1 MTFKPVRPG
10 TPVREAIKSRTL
22 NQLFKSESSPRI
34 TDFALDRQE
43 PRLEIIGQLSSA
55 ASSTDRIEPYQPV
68 LIRTPIFELNTNA
81 IDNATRVPN
90 EFCFE
95 VDMLA
100 DYNQTDHG
108 WLPSWGIAQE
118 AITQERAGKVLMTG
132 MSWLSLEGTVPSSS
146 LPSYRGIDIVNGVFT
161 YDLMGRAEIIGNI
174 NNTKSHCMVHIAR
187 RYRAGLYV
195 VTKTGGI
202 AAGGSALCTVV
213 KPQTST
219 PFWADDTL
227 DIMIWNPSRTT
238 PIDALKRAFAC
249 EYVGRWMAVF
259 TEC

>member
-1 MTFKPVRPG
+1 
-10 TPVREAIKSRTL
+10 
-22 NQLFKSESSPRI
+22 
-34 TDFALDRQE
+34 
-43 PRLEIIGQLSSA
+43 
-55 ASSTDRIEPYQPV
+55 
-68 LIRTPIFELNTNA
+68 
-81 IDNATRVPN
+81 
-90 EFCFE
+90 
-95 VDMLA
+95 
-100 DYNQTDHG
+100 
-108 WLPSWGIAQE
+108 
-118 AITQERAGKVLMTG
+118 LMTG